1 MNRKTLI
8 HRITASVLMI
18 SMLLSLGACGQSPAQ
33 TGASSSARESTA
45 KAETTS
51 PAKESTT
58 AHVSPGVVKAG
69 NLTEEITADP
79 VSGKDADETFT
90 LSQYRFAAEIFRRSY
105 AADQGNCLVSPL
117 SIVLALAM
125 TANGAEN
132 ETLRQMLDV
141 LGNGMSM
148 EDLNAYLYAYVK
160 SLPSSVQARL
170 AIADSLWINDKEDF
184 SVRED
189 FLKKTVSWYHSS
201 IYRLPFDPA
210 AVAEVNGWVAKQT
223 DDMITEVIQDLD
235 EDARMLLINALCFD
249 AKWASPY
256 ADYSVQQADFTK
268 ADGSKQ
274 TVDMMYSSENDYYK
288 GNGYTGFAK
297 YYDGAGYK
305 FVAILPDEGVSLDDF
320 VASLDGE
327 KLSSVLSR
335 VAHTKVNAGLPK
347 FSYDYSASLK
357 ARLQDMGMVN
367 AFVSDTSRP
376 DFADFSGMS
385 EDTPLFIGDVIH
397 KTFIEVCE
405 AGTRAAAVTVVEV
418 MGATAIMEPPKEVI
432 LDRPFLYMIV
442 DCETELPIF
451 IGTVNEISK

>member
-1 MNRKTLI
+1 M
-8 HRITASVLMI
+8 
-18 SMLLSLGACGQSPAQ
+18 
-33 TGASSSARESTA
+33 
-45 KAETTS
+45 
-51 PAKESTT
+51 
-58 AHVSPGVVKAG
+58 
-69 NLTEEITADP
+69 
-79 VSGKDADETFT
+79 
-90 LSQYRFAAEIFRRSY
+90 
-105 AADQGNCLVSPL
+105 
-117 SIVLALAM
+117 
-125 TANGAEN
+125 
-132 ETLRQMLDV
+132 
-141 LGNGMSM
+141 
-148 EDLNAYLYAYVK
+148 
-160 SLPSSVQARL
+160 
-170 AIADSLWINDKEDF
+170 
-184 SVRED
+184 
-189 FLKKTVSWYHSS
+189 
-201 IYRLPFDPA
+201 
-210 AVAEVNGWVAKQT
+210 AEVNGWVAKQT

-335 VAHTKVNAGLPK
+335 VVHTKVNAGLPK